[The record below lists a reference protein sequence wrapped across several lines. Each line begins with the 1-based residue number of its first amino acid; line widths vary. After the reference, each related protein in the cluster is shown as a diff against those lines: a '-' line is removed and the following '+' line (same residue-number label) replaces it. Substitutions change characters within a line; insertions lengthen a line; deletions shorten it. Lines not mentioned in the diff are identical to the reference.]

1 LLTKSGVEKW
11 VHVQTEIMNDTDKGL
26 PLLLGIVQDITE
38 RKKTESEILQ
48 LNAGLEKKVRERTSQ
63 LEAVNK
69 ELEAFSYSVSHDLRA
84 PLRIIDGFA
93 TILMEDAAGHD
104 DKIVKHAR
112 TISRNATRMG
122 QLVDDLLNFSRLGR
136 TQMKVTDVNMRALV
150 DQVLEELQ
158 AADTVR
164 AATIRINKLQHAKG
178 DGSLLKQVWVNLLS
192 NAIKYSSKKEKPV
205 IEVGMASD
213 APEPTWYVKDNGA
226 GFSMDYASKL
236 FGVFQRLHK
245 QDEFDGTG
253 VGLAL
258 VQRIVLRHGGK
269 VWAEA
274 KVNEGAT
281 FFFTISGAE
290 S

>member
-1 LLTKSGVEKW
+1 
-11 VHVQTEIMNDTDKGL
+11 
-26 PLLLGIVQDITE
+26 LGIVQDITE
-38 RKKTESEILQ
+38 RKKTEYEILL
-48 LNAGLEKKVRERTSQ
+48 LNAGLEKKVSERTAQ

-93 TILMEDAAGHD
+93 SILVEDAEGLD
-104 DKIVKHAR
+104 PRMVKNIK
-112 TISRNATRMG
+112 TIARNANRMG
-122 QLVDDLLNFSRLGR
+122 QLIDDLLNFSRLGR
-136 TQMKVTDVNMRALV
+136 TQIKIGDVDMRSQV
-150 DQVLEELQ
+150 EQVLEDLM
-158 AADTVR
+158 
-164 AATIRINKLQHAKG
+164 ATNSINSAKINVHEILPARG
-178 DGSLLKQVWVNLLS
+178 DGSLIKQVWVNLIS
-192 NAIKYSSKKEKPV
+192 NAIKYSSKKEQPV
-205 IEVGMASD
+205 VEIGMVKNATI
-213 APEPTWYVKDNGA
+213 PTWYVKDNGA

-258 VQRIVLRHGGK
+258 VQRIIVRHGGT

-281 FFFTISGAE
+281 FYFTLSDR
-290 S
+290 